1 MSKKQASSSSS
12 NIAESGSQPE
22 ELALLEKIHEQDHKN
37 HGKKKE
43 LQEQLRDA
51 NERIQYLQN
60 ILKIHGI
67 DPDSPQEVNH
77 NDDLLENKI
86 EINRSDSGK
95 QEEQKYEQDEE
106 EDSLSS
112 IISKTKNSGRLPSR
126 YGKSEF
132 EYIKE
137 LVKFADQKCDEV
149 DDLIT
154 QIFVY
159 RNRES
164 VAVQSKQ
171 NTNTLINTVNRL
183 QKEKSEIAAKL
194 KHVKLLAKKFVI
206 QHQDN
211 KAERK
216 TNELQEL
223 ARQRAQFETQQLELY
238 SYIIFQ
244 LQAFFD
250 VESHDIDEKTVRC
263 LIAQAADKLKEM
275 DNQEA

>member
-1 MSKKQASSSSS
+1 MNKKETSSSSS
-12 NIAESGSQPE
+12 NIADSSSQPE
-22 ELALLEKIHEQDHKN
+22 ELALLKKIHEQDHKN

-51 NERIQYLQN
+51 NERIRFLQN
-60 ILKIHGI
+60 ILKMHGI
-67 DPDSPQEVNH
+67 DPESPQEVYH
-77 NDDLLENKI
+77 NDDLFENKI
-86 EINRSDSGK
+86 EIGKSDSDK
-95 QEEQKYEQDEE
+95 QEEQKYDKEDEE
-106 EDSLSS
+106 ESLSS
-112 IISKTKNSGRLPSR
+112 IISKTKSNKRLPSR
-126 YGKSEF
+126 YGKSES

-154 QIFVY
+154 QILVY
-159 RNRES
+159 RNREA
-164 VAVQSKQ
+164 VATQSKQ
-171 NTNTLINTVNRL
+171 NTNALINTVNRL

-194 KHVKLLAKKFVI
+194 KHVKSLAKKFAI

-223 ARQRAQFETQQLELY
+223 AKQRAQFETQQLELY
-238 SYIIFQ
+238 SFIIFQ
-244 LQAFFD
+244 LQAFFN

-263 LIAQAADKLKEM
+263 LIAQAAAKLREI